1 MIEIPR
7 AAGESWAYSPWGVS
21 LPGYPRLPPER
32 PAG

>member
-1 MIEIPR
+1 MIKISR

-21 LPGYPRLPPER
+21 TPGYPLLPPGR